1 MSLQETARDRQP
13 RERRDER
20 LQDHYKT
27 LGPHL
32 RAAMLHAR
40 ATDRRD
46 RPEPSGG
53 DSDMD

>member
-1 MSLQETARDRQP
+1 MSLQETT
-13 RERRDER
+13 RERQQSETADRR

-40 ATDRRD
+40 RVDRRD
-46 RPEPSGG
+46 PPEPSGG